1 MLEKSADLLLF
12 WRILIAKKIRQIL
25 YTLERNFFHFHEF
38 LLEKKI
44 KNETKIRE
52 TLFKYI

>member
-12 WRILIAKKIRQIL
+12 WRILFAKKIRQIL

-38 LLEKKI
+38 LLEKQI
-44 KNETKIRE
+44 IDETKIRE